1 MGQHF
6 GGLAAEHEGGDAAP
20 AVPVAVKVMGEPL
33 NDPLVAV
40 SVLAPAV
47 VPKVQ
52 AGLVAI
58 PTLSVVTALLEA
70 IEPPPV
76 ATAKVTDTPLTALPC
91 ASVTLTDGAVATA
104 VLTVAL
110 WLFPPFTAIVGPEN
124 TYTAPEAGALSLAVL
139 FTPVVLLSSR

>member
-1 MGQHF
+1 M
-6 GGLAAEHEGGDAAP
+6 AKCVAAP

-47 VPKVQ
+47 VPRVQ
-52 AGLVAI
+52 AGLVAM
-58 PTLSVVTALLEA
+58 PALSVVTALLEA

-76 ATAKVTDTPLTALPC
+76 ATANVTDTPLTALPC

-104 VLTVAL
+104 VATVAL
-110 WLFPPFTAIVGPEN
+110 WLFPPVTAIVVA
-124 TYTAPEAGALSLAVL
+124 APELTVTLAESAAVN
-139 FTPVVLLSSR
+139 VVGLEVNRST